1 MIPEIEPYYTDA
13 EVARL
18 LDPTGTRIKPRSI
31 RSEREA
37 GRLIATKVAGKWLY
51 RKSDVLSFLE
61 AARRCPD
68 QTAASDLPPFGKR
81 DGLSPSIT
89 SPGPNAAEASGTE
102 RTFLP
107 PILT

>member
-31 RSEREA
+31 RSERDA

-68 QTAASDLPPFGKR
+68 QTAASDLPHPAKGMDSGRLLHHLDRRRPKQAAR
-81 DGLSPSIT
+81 DRYSCRRS
-89 SPGPNAAEASGTE
+89 
-102 RTFLP
+102 
-107 PILT
+107 